1 MELESLTDDSVTILE
16 TVIGIFGVAESEGI
30 IAQALYPTDVDEIVG
45 ARERLERGEV
55 TPWYSNVLKEV
66 KKRGFKR
73 IIITNRTLGEEVEK
87 SYGLRVSSE
96 ASGGAYRY
104 LLSKLEELAY
114 GYLNLEKVG
123 VLALIHEVT
132 ERTARNSIQRIMGG
146 KEALIRQTV
155 QLLNELDTMLNN
167 LSSRVREWY
176 GLHFP
181 ELGRR
186 VRDHRQ
192 YMRFITV
199 IGDRNEVSRE
209 ALGEL
214 GFQERDVKRIYDE
227 AVGSMGAAMSGVDL
241 DETRDLAGLT
251 LMLFGYR
258 ERLTDYIS
266 SLAEEIAPNVSEV
279 AGLLLAAKLVEK
291 AGGLKR
297 LALLPSST
305 IQVLGAE
312 KAMYRAIKTSAKPPK
327 HGLLFQH
334 PFVHGASRG
343 DRGRRAR
350 ILAGK
355 IAIAARADFF
365 SGRSIGAEL
374 RRELEEGV

>member
-199 IGDRNEVSRE
+199 IGDRSEVSRE

-227 AVGSMGAAMSGVDL
+227 AVGSMGATMSGGDL

-334 PFVHGASRG
+334 PFVFLPER
-343 DRGRRAR
+343 
-350 ILAGK
+350 
-355 IAIAARADFF
+355 
-365 SGRSIGAEL
+365 
-374 RRELEEGV
+374 